1 MWIDSRC
8 NWRELAA
15 YSFSSQRRLEHVL
28 LLPILQPSAL
38 ALVSANENLESKL
51 VGETATRS
59 EGAKAP
65 SSSAPPGLQLKNKND
80 KPLIRDGLS
89 QELPRKKLIA

>member
-1 MWIDSRC
+1 MESRC

-15 YSFSSQRRLEHVL
+15 YSFSSQRRLENVL

-51 VGETATRS
+51 VGKAATRS
-59 EGAKAP
+59 EGAP
-65 SSSAPPGLQLKNKND
+65 SSSASSPAYN
-80 KPLIRDGLS
+80 
-89 QELPRKKLIA
+89 